1 MVHGTVTV
9 GGEPPQR
16 DSAARESALR
26 RERLRRR
33 ATRVVLLLLVGG
45 VVAAVFLLQ
54 GNPSQPTALLGVFA
68 GSAIALY
75 LIEVW
80 ARTGRIR

>member
-1 MVHGTVTV
+1 MTV
-9 GGEPPQR
+9 GGDPSDR
-16 DSAARESALR
+16 ASAASESALR
-26 RERLRRR
+26 RDKLRRR
-33 ATRVVLLLLVGG
+33 ATRVVLLLLVVGA
-45 VVAAVFLLQ
+45 VAAVFLLQ
-54 GNPSQPTALLGVFA
+54 GNPSQPTVLLAVFA